1 MSEENKR
8 QRMEEVVEMAANR
21 GLTVREFALESTLM
35 AISLK
40 CEDNRRAG
48 RQGWHICNEVER
60 LADEVLSKNW
70 GREEYEANDVDYLI
84 SRLRQY
90 FPDPRDLG
98 EHLMKEFNES

>member
-1 MSEENKR
+1 
-8 QRMEEVVEMAANR
+8 MAANR

-40 CEDNRRAG
+40 CEDSRRAMSTSLPVASV
-48 RQGWHICNEVER
+48 CNEVER

-70 GREEYEANDVDYLI
+70 GREEYEANAVDYLI
-84 SRLRQY
+84 SRLRQH

-98 EHLMKEFNES
+98 EYLMKESTGGIGNG